1 MSMLILLRNGQ
12 SLADARQAFAG
23 LLDPELTSTGV
34 AEAQTVAD
42 LLTTRHV
49 APDLVVTSPLVRA
62 VQTADAL
69 LARLGTPDVERL
81 VSWRLAARDLGLLTG
96 VAKPRA
102 IQKFGSQTL
111 AQWRFSTDGR
121 PPAATPEQA
130 AGWSWTPPA
139 DVVGELPF
147 GAGESLRQVEDRLQP
162 LWDGELRTALA
173 AGRTVLVVAHTDSL
187 RALRRV
193 VEGRGEDEGDT
204 LRVVPAQPLAYRTD
218 AAGAVVPPAVYLED
232 QAVRLDHPA

>member
-1 MSMLILLRNGQ
+1 MSLLILLRNGQ

-34 AEAQTVAD
+34 DEAHTVAD
-42 LLTTRHV
+42 LLVSRAV
-49 APDLVVTSPLVRA
+49 SFGLVVTSPLARA

-69 LARLGTPDVERL
+69 LDRTGAPAVERR
-81 VSWRLAARDLGLLTG
+81 VSWRLAARDLGCLTG

-102 IQKFGSQTL
+102 IQRFGAETL

-121 PPAATPEQA
+121 PPAASPELLRSLP
-130 AGWSWTPPA
+130 WLPA
-139 DVVGELPF
+139 TDVVEHLPF
-147 GAGESLRQVEDRLQP
+147 GEGESLRQVEERLAP
-162 LWDGELRTALA
+162 LWADLRAVLA

-193 VEGRGEDEGDT
+193 VEGREHDEGDT

-218 AAGAVVPPAVYLED
+218 EAGDVVTPAIYLETRA
-232 QAVRLDHPA
+232 AV